1 MGSRSLIILARD
13 LMLVPVIAIAFAT
26 SGCGGSSSDAA
37 AGTASCTI
45 SETVTGGGST
55 LGSKLCQE
63 VENLTAAQA
72 QQFMQQCMLSGAGA
86 GGLGADAGI
95 NAQAIYAAGPCSH
108 NGALGGCRISQ
119 AGITSIAWY
128 YQMGTF
134 TSADI
139 QQLCTTAGATFLPP

>member
-1 MGSRSLIILARD
+1 MGSRSLIIIARV
-13 LMLVPVIAIAFAT
+13 LMLVPVVAFAFAT

-55 LGSKLCQE
+55 IGSKLCQE

-72 QQFMQQCMLSGAGA
+72 QQFMQQCMLSGGA
-86 GGLGADAGI
+86 GGLGPDAGV
-95 NAQAIYAAGPCSH
+95 NAQTIYAAGPCSH
-108 NGALGGCRISQ
+108 NGALGGCSIIQ
-119 AGITSIAWY
+119 GGITSIAWY